1 MQKNYAS
8 AVFDRKK
15 QLKTKGVGKVE
26 ILVCLSHSVKKYIG
40 IKTCTE
46 KEWKFYQT
54 SIELAKELAM
64 YNSLAQEL
72 HNSGNAI
79 TIYNFNML
87 IGIGQEAQEEMEKAK
102 QIASATG
109 FLDFMEAEIKKERL
123 AEGTHKRKM
132 VVHRALKE
140 WGKMNRFTQ
149 VTVDNVCKF
158 DEWLREDE
166 GRSDVTLNNYH
177 KALRMYTRT
186 AFEQGFIKEDPYK
199 HSRCKFSK
207 GKCKERKPLIE
218 PELLRIR
225 KLKGL
230 SSRFEKARDLFV
242 FSAYTG
248 LAYADN
254 QAFDFET
261 MAEKHGDTYYIDG
274 SRIKTDHTFFT
285 PILPPAMEVLK
296 KYNYQLPQLSNQKLN
311 EYLKTIRELA
321 KINKPITSHVARH
334 SFATLI
340 LTYDIP
346 IENLA
351 RMMGHTDIKTTQIYG
366 KILKKNIETKVKKI
380 ADKIR

>member
-1 MQKNYAS
+1 MQKCYAS

-26 ILVCLSHSVKKYIG
+26 INIYLSRLQRKFVTV
-40 IKTCTE
+40 KTCTE
-46 KEWKFYQT
+46 SEWKFYKT
-54 SIELAKELAM
+54 SVELAKEIAM
-64 YNSLAQEL
+64 YNSIVEDMVKT
-72 HNSGNAI
+72 GED
-79 TIYNFNML
+79 L
-87 IGIGQEAQEEMEKAK
+87 ILDNLNLRIGLGEQAQEEIEKAK

-109 FLDFMEAEIKKERL
+109 FLDFMESEIKKERL

-177 KALRMYTRT
+177 KALRMYTRA

-230 SSRFEKARDLFV
+230 SSRFEKARDLFI

-296 KYNYQLPQLSNQKLN
+296 KYDYQLPQLSNQKLN

-321 KINKPITSHVARH
+321 KINKPMTSHVARH

-380 ADKIR
+380 AGKIR

>member
-1 MQKNYAS
+1 MKKNFAN
-8 AVFDRKK
+8 VIFDRRKV
-15 QLKTKGVGKVE
+15 LKTKGEAKVE
-26 ILVCLSHSVKKYIG
+26 IYIYLSPGQKKYIPL
-40 IKTCTE
+40 KTCTE
-46 KEWKFYQT
+46 REWKIYQR

-64 YNSLAQEL
+64 YNAIAEDMCK
-72 HNSGNAI
+72 SGEEM
-79 TIYNFNML
+79 TLFNFNVR
-87 IGIGQEAQEEMEKAK
+87 IGIGEDAKEEMEKAK

-123 AEGTHKRKM
+123 ASGTLNRKM
-132 VVHRALKE
+132 VVHRALKA
-140 WGKMNRFTQ
+140 WSKMNRFTQ
-149 VTVDNVCKF
+149 VTVDKVCQF
-158 DEWLREDE
+158 DAWLREDE
-166 GRSDVTLNNYH
+166 GRSDVTVNNYH
-177 KALRMYTRT
+177 KALRIYTRA

-199 HSRCKFSK
+199 SSRCKFTR
-207 GKCKERKPLIE
+207 GKCKERKPLLE
-218 PELLRIR
+218 SELQRIR

-230 SSRFEKARDLFV
+230 SSRFEKARDLFI

-274 SRIKTDHTFFT
+274 SRIKTDHTYFT
-285 PILPPAMEVLK
+285 PILPPAMEVLE
-296 KYNYQLPQLSNQKLN
+296 KYDYQLPQLSNQKLN
-311 EYLKTIRELA
+311 EYLKTIKELA
-321 KINKPITSHVARH
+321 KINKPMTSHVARH

-340 LTYDIP
+340 LTYDVP

-380 ADKIR
+380 TGKIR